1 MIADFVE
8 MLEQSVN
15 SGILTLIATTFA
27 SAHGP
32 LDAFILHATTSAAA
46 AAASD
51 PAVTAKNEQRDPEF
65 LDKLDTHHDMIF
77 NIGHLATLCTPDRK
91 VCQKI
96 KRYALNAYYNPNM
109 LLTEVSFI

>member
-46 AAASD
+46 AADD
-51 PAVTAKNEQRDPEF
+51 PAVTVKNEQRDREF

-96 KRYALNAYYNPNM
+96 KRYAQKSKCIL
-109 LLTEVSFI
+109 